1 MLIKKNK
8 TRYPNGVVPFP
19 VSAQQNTKKNPPTK
33 MPTLTQK
40 LREREREIG
49 SRRVRSRNGN

>member
-1 MLIKKNK
+1 MLIKKSK

-40 LREREREIG
+40 LRERERA